1 MATTH
6 LLTAEDLLEMPD
18 DGHRYELVRGEL
30 REMPPAGHVHGE
42 IALSIGAELR
52 QYVKQN
58 RLGKT
63 YAAETGFKVATNPDH
78 VLASD
83 AAFVQKGRTD
93 HVGESTGFW
102 PGAPDLAVEVISPR
116 DTYSDVAEKALDW
129 LDAGTRMVLV
139 VDPRCHTV
147 TVYRS
152 SSNIV
157 VLSEHDAID
166 GADVVPG
173 WKLPVREIFAP

>member
-1 MATTH
+1 M
-6 LLTAEDLLEMPD
+6 
-18 DGHRYELVRGEL
+18 
-30 REMPPAGHVHGE
+30 
-42 IALSIGAELR
+42 SIGAELR

-63 YAAETGFKVATNPDH
+63 YAAETGFIVATNPDH
-78 VLASD
+78 VLAAD
-83 AAFVQKGRTD
+83 AAFIGLGRTKSA
-93 HVGESTGFW
+93 GESTGFW

-129 LDAGTRMVLV
+129 LEAGTRMVLV
-139 VDPRCHTV
+139 VDPRCQSV

-157 VLSEHDAID
+157 VLSGDDAID

>member
-6 LLTAEDLLEMPD
+6 LLTAEHLLEMPD

-30 REMPPAGHVHGE
+30 RKMPPSGHIHARIAGRVSSKLGHFAESKKLGE
-42 IALSIGAELR
+42 V
-52 QYVKQN
+52 YVADPGFL
-58 RLGKT
+58 LGR
-63 YAAETGFKVATNPDH
+63 DH
-78 VLASD
+78 VRAPD
-83 AAFVQKGRTD
+83 AAFIRADRVTD
-93 HVGESTGFW
+93 TGDRPGFW

-129 LDAGTRMVLV
+129 LEAGTRMVLV
-139 VDPRCHTV
+139 VDPRCRTV

-152 SSNIV
+152 ASNIV
-157 VLSEHDAID
+157 VLSEDDAID

-173 WKLPVREIFAP
+173 WRLPVREIFSS

>member
-6 LLTAEDLLEMPD
+6 LLTAEGLLEMPD

-30 REMPPAGHVHGE
+30 REMPPSGHIHARIAGRVSSRLGHY
-42 IALSIGAELR
+42 AEA
-52 QYVKQN
+52 N
-58 RLGKT
+58 RLGEV
-63 YAAETGFKVATNPDH
+63 YVADPGFLLGLDH
-78 VLASD
+78 VRAPD
-83 AAFVQKGRTD
+83 AAFITAERVTD
-93 HVGESTGFW
+93 TGDRPGFW

-139 VDPRCHTV
+139 VDPRCQTV

-157 VLSEHDAID
+157 VLSKDDAID

-173 WKLPVREIFAP
+173 WKLPVRESFAP

>member
-1 MATTH
+1 MADPGF
-6 LLTAEDLLEMPD
+6 LL
-18 DGHRYELVRGEL
+18 GR
-30 REMPPAGHVHGE
+30 
-42 IALSIGAELR
+42 
-52 QYVKQN
+52 
-58 RLGKT
+58 
-63 YAAETGFKVATNPDH
+63 DH
-78 VLASD
+78 VRAPD
-83 AAFVQKGRTD
+83 AAFITADRVTD
-93 HVGESTGFW
+93 AGDRPGFW

-139 VDPRCHTV
+139 VDPRCQTV

-157 VLSEHDAID
+157 VLSEDDAID